1 MLKLKN
7 NVDLKE
13 LEKFGFKPKYDEDTG
28 EIKKYVKRA
37 QNNNFNII
45 SFEKE
50 QKLLGNYEMVNYWG
64 LYIEKVI
71 KETIDLLYDL
81 IKAGL
86 VEKVSD

>member
-81 IKAGL
+81 FKAGL